1 MANRRVNINI
11 VTTANTTGA
20 TQAAAAMD
28 KLATASN
35 SATTAAATTGKAS
48 SRVGQL
54 VGQAGYQVQDFAV
67 QVGAGTSAL
76 TAFSQQAPQL
86 LGAFGPAGAVAGA
99 FVAIGAIATKVF
111 LGMNN
116 DAQSAEEKAK
126 NLAEAIEE
134 IGKAAEKAVQ
144 DRIDFGKQKIED
156 ATTAAQQYSDELNNA
171 AQNQLSLNQ
180 AVLDSLQ
187 EINEAE
193 RTLEGIRGNATDAL
207 AAQSQQATAD
217 ADRRAAEV
225 QLLIAAEEQKL
236 KAAAQAVQIAKEELV
251 AKEQLKASNETI
263 LKNEQ
268 AALRIAEERLKT
280 LEKQAQKSIGSQIL
294 DVATFA
300 AFDGSKGP
308 DQQAAAQKQLEGGQL
323 QKDIAQLKASVE
335 KISEAASATGELTN
349 EANEAARQLQAAES
363 ALTQAQDDVR
373 TSVEKIN
380 LGAVSEDVSQTAD
393 QLEERAKLL
402 ADEVKSITEGVTTS
416 TQAEARALQTINKSL
431 ADGKIDLA
439 EIDRTGSSLTEL
451 GPRIRDAIG
460 GNTQKVSQLVT
471 IMNEFK
477 AQNDQLQSRIDR
489 LQNQMRTTLP
499 AR

>member
-20 TQAAAAMD
+20 QQATAAMTN
-28 KLATASN
+28 LATASTA
-35 SATTAAATTGKAS
+35 ATTAATTTGKAAG
-48 SRVGQL
+48 RAGQL
-54 VGQAGYQVQDFAV
+54 FQSAGYQVQDFAV
-67 QVGAGTSAL
+67 QVGGGQSAL
-76 TAFSQQAPQL
+76 LAFSQQAPQF
-86 LGAFGPAGAVAGA
+86 LGSFGPAGAVAGA

-111 LGMNN
+111 LGMSN
-116 DAQSAEEKAK
+116 DAMSADEKAK
-126 NLAEAIEE
+126 KLAETIEE

-207 AAQSQQATAD
+207 AAQSQQAAAD
-217 ADRRAAEV
+217 ADRRDAEV

-268 AALRIAEERLKT
+268 AALRIAEARLKAT
-280 LEKQAQKSIGSQIL
+280 EKLAEGGIGTSILSAIAPSAL
-294 DVATFA
+294 TV
-300 AFDGSKGP
+300 SP
-308 DQQAAAQKQLEGGQL
+308 DKRREAERDLEGGQL
-323 QKDIAQLKASVE
+323 QKDIAELKASVE

-373 TSVEKIN
+373 ASVEKIN

-402 ADEVKSITEGVTTS
+402 ADEVKSITEGVKTS

-477 AQNDQLQSRIDR
+477 SQNDQLQSRIDR